1 MKNSMATQFDQLPLM
16 LNAQQIAETLG
27 LSRAGAYELLHSK
40 GFPTLKVGKRLMVS
54 KENFISWI
62 NRNSQSENV

>member
-54 KENFISWI
+54 KKNFISWI
-62 NRNSQSENV
+62 NRNSQSESI

>member
-16 LNAQQIAETLG
+16 LNAQQIAETPG

-62 NRNSQSENV
+62 NRNSQSEEM

>member
-1 MKNSMATQFDQLPLM
+1 MKTTTATAYDQLPLM

-54 KENFISWI
+54 KEIFISWI

>member
-62 NRNSQSENV
+62 NRNSQSEGM

>member
-1 MKNSMATQFDQLPLM
+1 MKNGMATQFDQLPLM

-54 KENFISWI
+54 KENFINWI
-62 NRNSQSENV
+62 NRNSQSESI

>member
-62 NRNSQSENV
+62 NRNSQSESV

>member
-54 KENFISWI
+54 KENFIGWI
-62 NRNSQSENV
+62 NRNSQSEGM

>member
-1 MKNSMATQFDQLPLM
+1 MKNGMATQFDQLPLM

-62 NRNSQSENV
+62 NRNSQSEGM

>member
-1 MKNSMATQFDQLPLM
+1 MKTTTATAYDQLPLM

-62 NRNSQSENV
+62 NRNSHSDSV

>member
-16 LNAQQIAETLG
+16 LNAQQIAEMLG

-62 NRNSQSENV
+62 NRNSQSEGM

>member
-1 MKNSMATQFDQLPLM
+1 MKNSMMTGYEQLPLM
-16 LNAQQIAETLG
+16 LNAEDIARTLG

-40 GFPTLKVGKRLMVS
+40 GFPTLMVGKRMMVS

-62 NRNSQSENV
+62 NRNSGNDE

>member
-1 MKNSMATQFDQLPLM
+1 MKTTTATAYDQLPLM

-62 NRNSQSENV
+62 NRNSQSEGM

>member
-62 NRNSQSENV
+62 NRNSQSESI

>member
-54 KENFISWI
+54 KKNFISWI
-62 NRNSQSENV
+62 NRNSQSEGM

>member
-1 MKNSMATQFDQLPLM
+1 MKNGMATQFDQLPLM

-27 LSRAGAYELLHSK
+27 FSRAGAYELLHSK

-62 NRNSQSENV
+62 NRNSQSESI

>member
-1 MKNSMATQFDQLPLM
+1 MKNGMATQFDQLPLM
-16 LNAQQIAETLG
+16 LNAQQIAEMLG

-62 NRNSQSENV
+62 NRNSQSESV